1 MTIEISSKLA
11 KKWKHIQSSENVVFE
26 INLPSF
32 ENQDENQF
40 DNFQDEKQRDDFDDI
55 EKCLLGNNGVSNV
68 WYQASYKNYIAFL
81 I

>member
-1 MTIEISSKLA
+1 MDGKHGKLL
-11 KKWKHIQSSENVVFE
+11 KIGYSIYSSENVVFE

-68 WYQASYKNYIAFL
+68 
-81 I
+81 